1 MFQLIQTVSYI
12 VFTIYHMELKY
23 NDKNSKSRP
32 ASQSQWKYIII
43 AS

>member
-1 MFQLIQTVSYI
+1 MFQLIRIVNYI

-32 ASQSQWKYIII
+32 TNQYQWKYIII